1 MLGYNNAAL
10 LFKGQDQ
17 SLHAAS
23 ARSHSKR
30 LPLLCDDQ
38 QCRPALVFTRLWP
51 MQDVTVCEAY
61 LAFLHSGNM
70 DDYWRTLW
78 DNGRIT
84 REAITSKWD
93 RKIPGE
99 WGQLLQMSI
108 DW

>member
-1 MLGYNNAAL
+1 MLLLLEATVRGYHYCVMTSSA
-10 LFKGQDQ
+10 GQ
-17 SLHAAS
+17 LWC
-23 ARSHSKR
+23 SH
-30 LPLLCDDQ
+30 
-38 QCRPALVFTRLWP
+38 VFRP

-99 WGQLLQMSI
+99 WSQLLQMSI